1 MVLRL
6 AVDDSGLAYSETPLL
21 FGVPCHDDGD
31 FSGWRRR
38 QLGRMSHRSAKT
50 RGIVSVGP

>member
-21 FGVPCHDDGD
+21 FGVPATTTGTSVDG
-31 FSGWRRR
+31 
-38 QLGRMSHRSAKT
+38 
-50 RGIVSVGP
+50 VGASLDA